1 MSPYDAQRRRA
12 NPYLIVQL
20 SRQIE
25 EAGKSLISRP
35 VASRLGATPAPGL
48 STIEKLR
55 SQTDS
60 QAPGNAVPAL
70 TQEAE
75 PLMLNSSGYFFL
87 STEGVPVLRVRVFYH
102 DKCFDGACSASLF
115 TRFHRECVAGDAS
128 YEYHGLVHRA
138 GALFDENEFTGDQN
152 AIVDFKYSSSPKI
165 TWWFDHHLSAFLT
178 PQDQQNFQAC
188 QQDPECAR
196 RKFFDPNY
204 TSCTSFLAHI
214 AATKFGFDTAP
225 VAELI
230 HWADIVDGAQYESPE
245 SAVEMAAPAMKL
257 TLIIESTQDP
267 AFIPRLIPL
276 LTAMPLAEV
285 LSQPFVAELL
295 PPLMERHKEA
305 LELIRGRAEQRDGT
319 IFFDITDHPLEG
331 FNKFIPYY
339 LYPNA
344 TYSIGLSKS
353 SFRTKVAVGSNPW
366 TKADPA
372 KMVNLAAVCERYGG
386 GGHARVGAIS
396 FPPDQA
402 DKARAAAA
410 EIVSE
415 LRANK
420 PLG

>member
-1 MSPYDAQRRRA
+1 
-12 NPYLIVQL
+12 V
-20 SRQIE
+20 
-25 EAGKSLISRP
+25 
-35 VASRLGATPAPGL
+35 RL
-48 STIEKLR
+48 
-55 SQTDS
+55 
-60 QAPGNAVPAL
+60 
-70 TQEAE
+70 
-75 PLMLNSSGYFFL
+75 
-87 STEGVPVLRVRVFYH
+87 LRVRVFYH

-115 TRFHRECVAGDAS
+115 TRFHRECVAQGAL

-138 GALFDENEFTGDQN
+138 GALFDESEFTGDEN

-178 PQDQQNFQAC
+178 PQDQQNFLDC
-188 QQDPECAR
+188 KQDLQCSK
-196 RKFFDPNY
+196 RKFFDPDY

-214 AATKFGFDTAP
+214 AATQFGFDTKP

-230 HWADIVDGAQYESPE
+230 HWADIVDGALYESPE

-257 TLIIESTQDP
+257 TLIIESSQDP
-267 AFIPRLIPL
+267 AFIPRSIPL
-276 LTAMPLAEV
+276 LTEMPLAEV

-295 PPLMERHKEA
+295 PPLLERHKEA
-305 LELIRGRAEQRDGT
+305 VELIRSRAEERDGT

-372 KMVNLAAVCERYGG
+372 KMVNLAQVCERYGG

-410 EIVSE
+410 EIVAE

-420 PLG
+420 PFA